1 MPKDDTS
8 ACFYEVGLRHSIRGS
23 KSNQVMLA
31 VAGDSIEKLASKKVF
46 GLWYNEKP
54 SLLSRWI

>member
-46 GLWYNEKP
+46 G
-54 SLLSRWI
+54 